1 MLQEWSDLKRDEK
14 DSTNMNLM
22 ANIGWLAL
30 ALIHATPAL
39 ALFRPALLT
48 KLYGI
53 KAGSGL
59 FTFMHHR
66 AALFL
71 VIIVICLWAIF
82 QPSVRQLAVVAAGI
96 SMGSFVI
103 LWWKAGSP
111 AALRT
116 IAVTDIVG
124 IAILILV
131 GWQAFA
137 KPT

>member
-1 MLQEWSDLKRDEK
+1 
-14 DSTNMNLM
+14 MNLM
-22 ANIGWLAL
+22 IQLGWVLI

-71 VIIVICLWAIF
+71 VIVVMCLWAVF
-82 QPSVRQLAVVAAGI
+82 QPSVRPMASVCAGI
-96 SMGSFVI
+96 SMAAFVVI
-103 LWWKAGSP
+103 WWLAGAAP
-111 AALRT
+111 ALRT
-116 IAVTDIVG
+116 IAIYDIVG
-124 IAILILV
+124 LAVLAPV
-131 GWQAFA
+131 AWHAFSN
-137 KPT
+137 